1 MGSKN
6 CVYSI
11 GHASKMGEES
21 IRGYNTDVWSG
32 TNVNNVAQTILVWE
46 DTEIGVRYTLA
57 TYLPLDEA
65 RAVAAS
71 LQ

>member
-1 MGSKN
+1 
-6 CVYSI
+6 
-11 GHASKMGEES
+11 MGEES

-46 DTEIGVRYTLA
+46 DTEIGIRYTLA